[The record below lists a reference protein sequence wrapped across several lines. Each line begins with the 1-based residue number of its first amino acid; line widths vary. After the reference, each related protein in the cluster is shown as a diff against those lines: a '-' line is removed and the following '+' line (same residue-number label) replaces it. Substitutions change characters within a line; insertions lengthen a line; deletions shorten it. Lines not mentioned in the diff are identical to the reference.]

1 MSTGRTIPIRQL
13 RQVAGQRNRLC
24 GVVDLPGRPGRQHI
38 LIIKRGAAWTALSA
52 TCPHEGYRLDE
63 SPEDEEGRIVCPAH
77 GLKVETEGIGHTL
90 PVRRDGDDFV
100 LIMNDEAPPTATSQ
114 ADIQRLQAELE
125 ALRHANTSLEQQIGA
140 VTVMMDA
147 MVDEV
152 SAKSRL
158 LEERSAEQARLS
170 AFVTN
175 VMDTMDS
182 LLLVVDR
189 FGCIKQA
196 NAAVRRCLGI
206 DPASL
211 VGSSPDSLLTA
222 ETLAPL
228 HQAAPSVAAGSVLFR
243 TILLRGNLEMET
255 CIESRLPDA
264 TLRHFMLRAST
275 LHDRSGKLQGV
286 VIVGS
291 DITAL
296 RTREQA
302 LKDSEQRFRD
312 YSAVSSDW
320 YWETDAEMRFT
331 EYIGPSRN
339 SKQLIDIVRGARRE
353 DFATEEDLADTT
365 KWLGY
370 HDAVARR
377 MEFRDFDYCIRPHAT
392 DLTWL
397 SVAGLPTFSASGEFL
412 GYRGTAKDISARKS
426 IEAELRRHRD
436 HLSELVA
443 AQTADVVAA
452 KEAAERANH
461 LKSEFLAN
469 MSHEFRTP
477 LHGILS
483 YARLGETRTGQAPDE
498 KIINYFE
505 RIHQSGSRLGVLVN
519 DLLDLAKLESRR
531 VDFMLRLADMATVVE
546 RVHNDLGALM
556 TSSGITL
563 AINCQTASTVALID
577 TQQFHHAVQN
587 LLSNAIKFSPEGS
600 TITVTLS
607 DAMLGKREALA
618 LTVHDRGIGIPPGEE
633 ERIFDKFVQ
642 SSATKTGAGGTGLGL
657 AITQEIVRG
666 HSGTISARNH
676 PDGGAMFEIRVP
688 RAGLPQSGT

>member
-1 MSTGRTIPIRQL
+1 MNATRSIPVRKL
-13 RQVAGQRNRLC
+13 RKVIGQRDRLC
-24 GVVDLPGRPGRQHI
+24 GVVALPDRAGEQHI
-38 LIIKRGAAWTALSA
+38 LIIRRGQEWAAVPAI
-52 TCPHEGYRLDE
+52 CPHEGHRLDDCA
-63 SPEDEEGRIVCPAH
+63 EDADGRLVCPAH
-77 GLKVETEGIGHTL
+77 GLKVETEGPGHTL
-90 PVRRDGDDFV
+90 PVRREGDGFTV
-100 LIMNDEAPPTATSQ
+100 LIDDNASPASASQ
-114 ADIQRLQAELE
+114 ADVQRLQAELE
-125 ALRHANTSLEQQIGA
+125 ALRLANTSLEQQIGA
-140 VTVMMDA
+140 VTLVMDT

-152 SAKSRL
+152 STKSRQ
-158 LEERSAEQARLS
+158 LEQRSAEQARLS

-189 FGCIKQA
+189 FGRINRA
-196 NAAVRRCLGI
+196 NAAVRRCIGI

-211 VGSSPDSLLTA
+211 IGSSPDSLLTA

-228 HQAAPSVAAGSVLFR
+228 QQAVPSVAAGSVLFR
-243 TILLRGNLEMET
+243 TILLQGKLEMET

-275 LHDRSGKLQGV
+275 MYDRSGKLEGV

-296 RTREQA
+296 RAREQA

-312 YSAVSSDW
+312 YSTVSSDW

-331 EYIGPSRN
+331 AYVGPDRN
-339 SKQLIDIVRGARRE
+339 GLRMIEVVGGKKRE
-353 DFATEEDLADTT
+353 DFASPEEKLDTT
-365 KWLGY
+365 KWAPYLN
-370 HDAVARR
+370 AIAERR
-377 MEFRDFDYCIRPHAT
+377 EFRDFEYCIAPHAIGT
-392 DLTWL
+392 AWF
-397 SVAGLPTFSASGEFL
+397 SVSGKPYFSADGNFQ
-412 GYRGTAKDISARKS
+412 GFRGTSKDITARKA
-426 IEAELRRHRD
+426 IDAELRRHRD

-452 KEAAERANH
+452 KEAAERANQ

-483 YARLGETRTGQAPDE
+483 YARLGETRTGQAPNE

-531 VDFMLRLADMATVVE
+531 VDFMLRQADMLAVVE
-546 RVHNDLGALM
+546 RVRGDLEALM
-556 TSSGITL
+556 SNHGLTL
-563 AINCQTASTVALID
+563 AIDRQTASTIALID

-600 TITVTLS
+600 AITATFS
-607 DAMLGKREALA
+607 DAMLGKREALS
-618 LTVHDRGIGIPPGEE
+618 LIVRDRGIGIPPGEE

-666 HSGTISARNH
+666 HNGTISVRNH
-676 PDGGAMFEIRVP
+676 PDGGAIFEIRVP
-688 RAGLPQSGT
+688 RAELPQSGT

>member
-1 MSTGRTIPIRQL
+1 MSPTRSIPVRKL
-13 RQVAGQRNRLC
+13 RKVIGQQNRLC
-24 GVVDLPGRPGRQHI
+24 GVVELPDHPGEQHI
-38 LIIKRGAAWTALSA
+38 LIIRRGQGWAAVPAI
-52 TCPHEGYRLDE
+52 CPHEGRRLDD
-63 SPEDEEGRIVCPAH
+63 SAEDEQRRLVCPAH
-77 GLKVETEGIGHTL
+77 GLKVETEGPGHMLT
-90 PVRRDGDDFV
+90 VCKEGDSFAV
-100 LIMNDEAPPTATSQ
+100 LIDDSPTPANASQ

-125 ALRHANTSLEQQIGA
+125 ALRLANTSLEQQIGA
-140 VTVMMDA
+140 VTLMMDA

-152 SAKSRL
+152 STKSRQ

-189 FGCIKQA
+189 FGYINQA
-196 NAAVRRCLGI
+196 NAAVRRCIGI

-211 VGSSPDSLLTA
+211 IGRPPDSLLTVEA
-222 ETLAPL
+222 LAPL
-228 HQAAPSVAAGSVLFR
+228 QHAIPSVAAGSVLFR

-275 LHDRSGKLQGV
+275 MYDRSGKLEGV

-331 EYIGPSRN
+331 AYVGPDRN
-339 SKQLIDIVRGARRE
+339 NLQMIDVVRGKKRE
-353 DFATEEDLADTT
+353 DFASPEERQDTA
-365 KWLGY
+365 KWAPYLN
-370 HDAVARR
+370 AIAERR
-377 MEFRDFDYCIRPHAT
+377 EFRDFEYSIAPHAIGT
-392 DLTWL
+392 AWF
-397 SVAGLPTFSASGEFL
+397 SVSGKPHFSADGEFL
-412 GYRGTAKDISARKS
+412 GFRGTSKDITARKS

-483 YARLGETRTGQAPDE
+483 YARLGETRTGQAPAE

-505 RIHQSGSRLGVLVN
+505 RIHQSGSRLAVLVN

-531 VDFMLRLADMATVVE
+531 VDFMLRQADMVTVVE
-546 RVHNDLGALM
+546 RVRGDLEALIA
-556 TSSGITL
+556 GHGLTL
-563 AINCQTASTVALID
+563 AIDCQTASTIALID
-577 TQQFHHAVQN
+577 TQQLHHAVQN

-600 TITVTLS
+600 IITVTLS
-607 DAMLGKREALA
+607 DAMIGKVEALA
-618 LTVHDRGIGIPPGEE
+618 LTVRDRGIGIPPGEE

-666 HSGTISARNH
+666 HHGTISACNH
-676 PDGGAMFEIRVP
+676 PNGGAMFEIRVP
-688 RAGLPQSGT
+688 RAELPQSGT

>member
-1 MSTGRTIPIRQL
+1 MSPTRSIPVRKL
-13 RQVAGQRNRLC
+13 RKVIGQRDRLC
-24 GVVDLPGRPGRQHI
+24 GVVALPDQSGEQHI
-38 LIIKRGAAWTALSA
+38 LIIRRGQGWTALPA
-52 TCPHEGYRLDE
+52 TCPHEGRRLDD
-63 SPEDEEGRIVCPAH
+63 SAEDEQRRLVCPAH
-77 GLKVETEGIGHTL
+77 GLKVETEGPGHMLT
-90 PVRRDGDDFV
+90 VCKEGDGFAV
-100 LIMNDEAPPTATSQ
+100 LIDDAPTPANASQ
-114 ADIQRLQAELE
+114 ADVQRLQAELE
-125 ALRHANTSLEQQIGA
+125 ALRNANTSLEQQIGA
-140 VTVMMDA
+140 VTLMMDA

-152 SAKSRL
+152 STKSRQ

-189 FGCIKQA
+189 FGRINQA
-196 NAAVRRCLGI
+196 NAAVRRCIGI
-206 DPASL
+206 DPGSL
-211 VGSSPDSLLTA
+211 IGNSPDSLLAA

-228 HQAAPSVAAGSVLFR
+228 QRAAPSVAAGSVLFR
-243 TILLRGNLEMET
+243 TILLQGKLEMET

-275 LHDRSGKLQGV
+275 MYDRSGKLEGV

-296 RTREQA
+296 RAREQA

-312 YSAVSSDW
+312 YSEVSSDW

-331 EYIGPSRN
+331 AYVGPDRN
-339 SKQLIDIVRGARRE
+339 DLQMIEVVRGKRRE
-353 DFATEEDLADTT
+353 DFASPEEKLNTA
-365 KWLGY
+365 KWAPYLT
-370 HDAVARR
+370 AIAERR
-377 MEFRDFDYCIRPHAT
+377 EFRDFEYCIAAHAIGAA
-392 DLTWL
+392 WF
-397 SVAGLPTFSASGEFL
+397 SVSGKPFFSADGSFQGF
-412 GYRGTAKDISARKS
+412 RGTSKDITARKA
-426 IEAELRRHRD
+426 IDAELRRHRD

-452 KEAAERANH
+452 KEAAERANQ

-483 YARLGETRTGQAPDE
+483 YARLGETRTGQAPNE

-531 VDFMLRLADMATVVE
+531 VDFMLRQADMVTVVE
-546 RVHNDLGALM
+546 RVRGDLEALIA
-556 TSSGITL
+556 SHGLTL
-563 AINCQTASTVALID
+563 AIDRQTASTIALID

-600 TITVTLS
+600 AITATFS
-607 DAMLGKREALA
+607 DAMLGKREALS
-618 LTVHDRGIGIPPGEE
+618 LVVRDRGIGIPPGEE

-666 HSGTISARNH
+666 HNGTISVRNH

-688 RAGLPQSGT
+688 RAELPQSGT